1 MIYYA
6 LMSIVR
12 TKPTTDEIE
21 ADALRALMK
30 SIAIKNE
37 DAAHDALLK
46 NEERFIERCVMDFKL
61 GLPFGVKKCKQLME
75 DYGVS
80 RYDFERVRPVLED
93 RLSSISAAE
102 ISDPCFWIQSALEC
116 SDVQLSAS
124 ARDELR
130 ETLSIKDDVVR
141 IQMAGVVYSKY
152 HLERLRAAYAREAG
166 EKALAEAKAE
176 ARDDEMRRRNE
187 RASNIA
193 ICLVLLLLIAMVVCA
208 ILSR

>member
-1 MIYYA
+1 MHRPDPK
-6 LMSIVR
+6 VR
-12 TKPTTDEIE
+12 AK
-21 ADALRALMK
+21 A
-30 SIAIKNE
+30 KN
-37 DAAHDALLK
+37 DALLK
-46 NEERFIERCVMDFKL
+46 NEERFIERCVMDIKL
-61 GLPFGVKKCKQLME
+61 GLPFGVEKCKQLMK

-116 SDVQLSAS
+116 SDVQLPAS

-166 EKALAEAKAE
+166 EEALAEAE
-176 ARDDEMRRRNE
+176 ASVDERARRNE
-187 RASNIA
+187 RVGYIWFFSIVLIA
-193 ICLVLLLLIAMVVCA
+193 FVLLLVFINLQG
-208 ILSR
+208 